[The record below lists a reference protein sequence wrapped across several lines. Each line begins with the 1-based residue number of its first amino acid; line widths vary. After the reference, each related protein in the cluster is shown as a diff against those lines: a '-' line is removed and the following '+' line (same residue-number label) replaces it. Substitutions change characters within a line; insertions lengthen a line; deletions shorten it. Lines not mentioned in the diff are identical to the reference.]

1 MAAVDSQNNHL
12 YRLDD
17 MTNGIDFSPCF
28 NSLLSGYLKF
38 TSLKKQ
44 GLMRKNGVCFC
55 QNFLDDFSF
64 EPFINSPVDSD

>member
-1 MAAVDSQNNHL
+1 VFSFENNLCPVLRAGRISLQEFPKRNVRFSAPKH
-12 YRLDD
+12 RL
-17 MTNGIDFSPCF
+17 TALDF
-28 NSLLSGYLKF
+28 NV
-38 TSLKKQ
+38 